1 VPTPF
6 EPLPGAPR
14 DGRVFSAERLV
25 RLGDV
30 EPSGRLR
37 LDGIARYL
45 QDVSADD
52 TADAYPNDRMFWVV
66 RRTRI
71 DEHQPCGFREPLVL
85 RTWCSGLGSRWAER
99 RISVQGARG
108 GRVEASSLWVCIDKE
123 TGRPAKL
130 PEDFTTRYG
139 VAADVPVV
147 DAKLRLKGPPDGVGS
162 HPWPVRH
169 TDLDA
174 LGHVTNAAYWAVVE
188 EEVAGAG
195 GAVTPRTCVLEYGA
209 GIDEGEQ
216 LEVAATASEE
226 GVHTCWL
233 LVGGTIRATAQ
244 VTPVPDGQE
253 ATT

>member
-1 VPTPF
+1 VPTPC
-6 EPLPGAPR
+6 EPLPAAPH

-30 EPSGRLR
+30 DPSGRLR

-52 TADAYPNDRMFWVV
+52 TADAYPDDRMFWVV

-71 DEHQPCGFREPLVL
+71 DELHPCGFREPLEL

-99 RISVQGARG
+99 RISVVGARG
-108 GRVEASSLWVCIDKE
+108 GRIEAASLWVCIDRDS
-123 TGRPAKL
+123 GRPAKL
-130 PEDFTTRYG
+130 PEDFTARYG
-139 VAADVPVV
+139 VSPDVPTV
-147 DAKLRLKGPPDGVGS
+147 DAKLRLSAPPDEIS
-162 HPWPVRH
+162 RHPWPIRH

-174 LGHVTNAAYWAVVE
+174 LGHVNNAAYWAVPE
-188 EEVAGAG
+188 EEVARAG
-195 GAVTPRTCVLEYGA
+195 GPAGPRTCVLEYGA
-209 GIDEGEQ
+209 GIDAGEQ
-216 LEVAATASEE
+216 LEVAASVSEE

-244 VTPVPDGQE
+244 VAPVRDGQE
-253 ATT
+253 APT